1 MSKKGALDT
10 KSLGN
15 CLTKMMQENAEKIWL
30 DGETK
35 GASGNEGEKPKS
47 DGKLGMI
54 EDQLEDI
61 VTDVKSNLTALFS
74 RGEQFD
80 DLQSKSENLRE
91 HVSRVPIHLS
101 DPRLSIVVGYA
112 SQSQADQDSKREGKL
127 MASTW
132 AIRLSDNSVSSHV
145 FRHMREMI

>member
-1 MSKKGALDT
+1 
-10 KSLGN
+10 
-15 CLTKMMQENAEKIWL
+15 
-30 DGETK
+30 
-35 GASGNEGEKPKS
+35 
-47 DGKLGMI
+47 MI

-80 DLQSKSENLRE
+80 DLQSKSENLKS
-91 HVSRVPIHLS
+91 HVSRIPIHLS
-101 DPRLSIVVGYA
+101 DPRFSIVVGYA
-112 SQSQADQDSKREGKL
+112 PQSQADQDSKRESKL